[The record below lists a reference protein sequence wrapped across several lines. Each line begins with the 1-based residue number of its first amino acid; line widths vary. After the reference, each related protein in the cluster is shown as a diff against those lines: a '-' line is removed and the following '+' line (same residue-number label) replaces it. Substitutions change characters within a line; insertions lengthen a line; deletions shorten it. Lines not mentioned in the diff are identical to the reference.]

1 MRAALAKSGADLE
14 NSKLENRSHYYF
26 YITWIVM
33 AFIMCGVAFKFL
45 NQPIFNIIAG
55 LIVFIS
61 VGPYVYGL
69 IMTLVGDVEDYA
81 ENININKI
89 LGP

>member
-1 MRAALAKSGADLE
+1 
-14 NSKLENRSHYYF
+14 
-26 YITWIVM
+26 M